1 MRVKGIRFEQVLM
14 AAMLLAALC
23 WNLANAS
30 EIKQLRVDAGAT
42 GTRAEVH
49 LDRPGAYKVIELHN
63 PERLVVDFP
72 GSRLGRSLG
81 LPTPTGAIRAVRTGQ
96 PEAGTVRVVFD
107 LATSTR
113 PLPPRIEDGAGAVRS
128 EERHTCHR
136 DNGMQRDRRH
146 IVLGPVVDDR
156 QLLHVEDMGRARCR
170 ETS

>member
-1 MRVKGIRFEQVLM
+1 MRVKGIRVEQLLM
-14 AAMLLAALC
+14 AAMLVAALC

-113 PLPPRIEDGAGAVRS
+113 PLPPRIEDGVGGPRL
-128 EERHTCHR
+128 
-136 DNGMQRDRRH
+136 
-146 IVLGPVVDDR
+146 VLEWPGDGD
-156 QLLHVEDMGRARCR
+156 AA
-170 ETS
+170 

>member
-1 MRVKGIRFEQVLM
+1 MRVKGIRVEQLLM
-14 AAMLLAALC
+14 AAMLVAALC

-81 LPTPTGAIRAVRTGQ
+81 LPTPTGAIRAVRTGA
-96 PEAGTVRVVFD
+96 PPTRDD
-107 LATSTR
+107 LAEYDALVADWSIA
-113 PLPPRIEDGAGAVRS
+113 PALAARIAPE
-128 EERHTCHR
+128 
-136 DNGMQRDRRH
+136 
-146 IVLGPVVDDR
+146 LDDA
-156 QLLHVEDMGRARCR
+156 RARAR
-170 ETS
+170 A